1 MKRSIN
7 VNKVVKTLEVENL
20 IFNIRRTG
28 DVGARGVDR
37 LDRSLR
43 NLHKTSASA
52 NKGLGGLLHTIGR
65 LAKMMVLRQAIRAVM
80 KALSEGLK
88 NAYMFNSMVGGQM
101 SQALDQLKSAS
112 VQATGAIG
120 SAFGELLANVSPIL
134 ISILNLVSRVAD
146 ALAQLFAV
154 LGGRSQYTKAVASSE
169 KWAKATQSGAKAAKE
184 WRNQLLGFD
193 EINRLEAPSDTGGGG
208 GTSPY
213 DGAFQL
219 ADANSKWAEQ
229 LRAITMDWWNSL
241 NFEPIIN
248 AWSRLKEVI
257 GEFVALVDGGLRWA
271 YENVL
276 LPLAGWTIEE
286 AAPAIVALLASA
298 FDFLNAVIEKL
309 SPTFE
314 RLWNVYLK
322 PFAKWVGDKFVSV
335 VDWLVDG
342 FESLADKVRGATS
355 LVDFINNLDGKETII
370 MALVTAFTL
379 LTLHLTPLKLL
390 IMGVAT
396 SAIWLKKQWD
406 DLTEGA
412 KNFSEAVNMFFGGIG
427 ERIKN
432 AFAPAIEVFDA
443 IINKIADMINL
454 MSNFFRSM
462 GGGGSSPAKKSVS
475 PRGYAAGG
483 YPDEGELF
491 IAREGGLPEMVGSIG
506 GRTAVAT
513 NADIV
518 AAVSSGV
525 AEAVAS
531 VMGGASQ
538 PVSVKV
544 YLDSKEI
551 RAGQQRLARA
561 MG

>member
-1 MKRSIN
+1 M
-7 VNKVVKTLEVENL
+7 EVENL

-120 SAFGELLANVSPIL
+120 SAFGELSANVSPIL

-184 WRNQLLGFD
+184 WKNQLLGFD

-208 GTSPY
+208 GGTAPY
-213 DGAFQL
+213 EGAFEL
-219 ADANSKWAEQ
+219 AEANNEWAKQ
-229 LRAITMDWWNSL
+229 LREITMDWWNSL
-241 NFEPIIN
+241 NFEPIIE
-248 AWSRLKEVI
+248 AWGRLKDAV
-257 GEFVALVDGGLRWA
+257 GEFVALVDTGLKWA

-276 LPLAGWTIEE
+276 LPFAGWVIEIGLP
-286 AAPAIVALLASA
+286 AAINFLADAISYLTDILSSLAQKAKSAKSFGDFIKSLKGDEITVFAIATAIAAVVTACLGFRVVTGIVGLATTAFQLLTSPVGIAIVVLTALVAA
-298 FDFLNAVIEKL
+298 GVAVYKN
-309 SPTFE
+309 
-314 RLWNVYLK
+314 W
-322 PFAKWVGDKFVSV
+322 
-335 VDWLVDG
+335 
-342 FESLADKVRGATS
+342 
-355 LVDFINNLDGKETII
+355 ETI
-370 MALVTAFTL
+370 VETAG
-379 LTLHLTPLKLL
+379 KLW
-390 IMGVAT
+390 G
-396 SAIWLKKQWD
+396 AIK
-406 DLTEGA
+406 G
-412 KNFSEAVNMFFGGIG
+412 FFNNIG
-427 ERIKN
+427 EVI
-432 AFAPAIEVFDA
+432 
-443 IINKIADMINL
+443 
-454 MSNFFRSM
+454 SNFTRRVGEPLIAFFDNLIAKVQAAFEWIASLFSFL
-462 GGGGSSPAKKSVS
+462 GGVSSSNIAAAEADGSIYLQGFAT
-475 PRGYAAGG
+475 GG

-491 IAREGGLPEMVGSIG
+491 MARENGIPEMVGSIG

-513 NADIV
+513 NDDIV